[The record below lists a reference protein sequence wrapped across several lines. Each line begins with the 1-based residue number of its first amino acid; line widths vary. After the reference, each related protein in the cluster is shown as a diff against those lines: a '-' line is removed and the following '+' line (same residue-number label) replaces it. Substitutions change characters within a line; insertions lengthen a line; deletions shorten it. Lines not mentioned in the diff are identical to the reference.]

1 MRSQQAMESKLKRLD
16 FLLSK
21 SMTYSNILAT
31 RLAESQKVEEKRRQV
46 AAEKVK
52 ANNASVS
59 SSARSSATRKG
70 KGKKRAAEDDD
81 DSDAEVDSLLATAS
95 ETAESSTTLKQ
106 PPLITVPLREYQLHG
121 VQWSEFIYRSSFGS
135 PKFWR

>member
-1 MRSQQAMESKLKRLD
+1 MCSEQAMESKLKRLD

-31 RLAESQKVEEKRRQV
+31 RLAESQKVEEKRRQA
-46 AAEKVK
+46 AAEKAK

-59 SSARSSATRKG
+59 SSARSSAARKG
-70 KGKKRAAEDDD
+70 KGKKRVAEDED
-81 DSDAEVDSLLATAS
+81 DSDAEVASLLADTS
-95 ETAESSTTLKQ
+95 ENAESSTTLKQ

-121 VQWSEFIYRSSFGS
+121 VQWSEFLCRPRFGL
-135 PKFWR
+135 PKLWR